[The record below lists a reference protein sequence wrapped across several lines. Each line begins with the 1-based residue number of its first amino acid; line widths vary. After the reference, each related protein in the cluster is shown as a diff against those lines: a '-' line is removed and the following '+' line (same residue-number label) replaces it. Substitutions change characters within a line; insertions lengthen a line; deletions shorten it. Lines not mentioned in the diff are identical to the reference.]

1 MAARRKS
8 RVTPKYKTKY
18 RVRNWAAYEK
28 SLRRRG
34 DLTIWFDKGA
44 IGAWNARPT
53 GLPGGQRRYSDL
65 AILTALTLRTV
76 FHLALRQTEGFV
88 SSLIGLMDLDLMT
101 PDHTTLSR
109 RSSSLEVPISANQ
122 HDGPVHMV
130 IDSTGLKIVGDGE
143 WHAYKHRSSNKR
155 RSWRKLHLAIRRD
168 GFVEASVLTES
179 AADDAV
185 VGEALL
191 DVLEV
196 PVASFRGD
204 GAYDTLAFYA
214 ALGRVGTS
222 DIDIVIPPSRRAA
235 PSRASVI

>member
-1 MAARRKS
+1 MRAPQDFLVARGG
-8 RVTPKYKTKY
+8 T
-18 RVRNWAAYEK
+18 
-28 SLRRRG
+28 
-34 DLTIWFDKGA
+34 
-44 IGAWNARPT
+44 RP
-53 GLPGGQRRYSDL
+53 GVEHL

-155 RSWRKLHLAIRRD
+155 RSWRKLHLAVRD
-168 GFVEASVLTES
+168 GGLIEASVLTDS
-179 AADDAV
+179 GADDATVGEDLLGKIV
-185 VGEALL
+185 VGEPWGRPCWATQAGTGRPSPPLHEY
-191 DVLEV
+191 DGVSGSSPER
-196 PVASFRGD
+196 PVFGRPAWHGMARREWSSR
-204 GAYDTLAFYA
+204 
-214 ALGRVGTS
+214 LGLVVAT
-222 DIDIVIPPSRRAA
+222 V
-235 PSRASVI
+235 